1 MRSGVN
7 RLAQAQLADQ
17 AGSVRRPRLRMTTSR
32 LPVALPPHWFA
43 EDDWRGTIIHAA
55 DKHGHILASV
65 TVNEEVRGYL
75 LGVQQVPAFHG
86 KAPRYMRRNWRVR
99 LYRDALAALMSAWR
113 G

>member
-1 MRSGVN
+1 MRFGIEHF
-7 RLAQAQLADQ
+7 AQARLADQ
-17 AGSVRRPRLRMTTSR
+17 AGSMCQPQLRMTTSK
-32 LPVALPPHWFA
+32 LPVGLPLHWFA

-55 DKHGHILASV
+55 DKHGHVLASV

-75 LGVQQVPAFHG
+75 LGVRRVPAFHG
-86 KAPRYMRRNWRVR
+86 KAQRYMRRNWRVR